1 MLSSGH
7 RTRCWLE
14 TRNCKYKHCAESHGS
29 TCNGKEVKY
38 HFDRN
43 EEYMQVLHYKGK
55 IGLVVDS
62 PVTVD
67 KWRLMKTISQ
77 TIKMDLDL
85 NEFLVS

>member
-1 MLSSGH
+1 
-7 RTRCWLE
+7 
-14 TRNCKYKHCAESHGS
+14 
-29 TCNGKEVKY
+29 
-38 HFDRN
+38 
-43 EEYMQVLHYKGK
+43 MQVLHYRGK
-55 IGLVVDS
+55 MGLVVDS